1 MSVGTAAGVDDFE
14 AQQRHRLVKSM
25 RLFDLVFFGVATVVS
40 LDTIGYI
47 SSFGA
52 QTFTWMLVLVPLFVL
67 PYALLMAEMGG
78 AFVREGGPYHW
89 MRLAWGRAPAALGA
103 VLYWITN
110 PLWLG
115 GSLAFLATE
124 AWSSNLTKI
133 EAGSVWDYV
142 FKLVFIWMGIL
153 VAIIS
158 LKRGKWI
165 PTIGAFVKIALV
177 AIVCVTVGI
186 YALEH
191 GIHGSGAGDF
201 SPTLAVFLGAVPL
214 LIFAM
219 SGFECGTAAGEE
231 MRDAQRDVPRSIGAS
246 AIVSVGCYLLPILA
260 ILVVMPASKVS
271 SVAGFMDAAAR
282 SFSVYGGAQDVLVD
296 LAALAFI
303 FTLLTQGAAWMMGS
317 DRVLA
322 AVGMDGTFPRALGV
336 ISDRFGTPVRV
347 NLISGVVA
355 TVFSIV
361 AINLASGSA
370 ATTFEIVLT
379 IAISTVLLSYLIIYP
394 SAVRLR
400 RLYPEVHRP
409 FVVPGGN
416 AGLWLCTVLATGFIA
431 LGSWVAV
438 FPGTLENLL
447 GVDFDF
453 KETWGVS
460 RAHFEAL
467 TLGTLV
473 VIGAIAVAGL
483 VLGARER
490 RRERDQLTATPQP
503 ARAVVSRSMN
513 ASPAAS

>member
-1 MSVGTAAGVDDFE
+1 MSVESAVEPAAADRFE
-14 AQQRHRLVKSM
+14 VEQRNRLVRSM
-25 RLFDLVFFGVATVVS
+25 RFFDLVFFGVATVVS

-47 SSFGA
+47 SSFGGE
-52 QTFTWMLVLVPLFVL
+52 TFTWMFALVPLFVL

-78 AFVREGGPYHW
+78 AFVREGGPYYW
-89 MRLAWGRAPAALGA
+89 MRLAWGRGASALGA

-124 AWSSNLTKI
+124 AWSANLTKI
-133 EAGSVWDYV
+133 SAGGVWDYV
-142 FKLVFIWMGIL
+142 FKLVFVWIGIL

-165 PTIGAFVKIALV
+165 PTIGAFVKIGLV
-177 AIVCVTVGI
+177 AFVCLTVAI
-186 YALEH
+186 YAIDH
-191 GIHGSGAGDF
+191 GVHGAGAGDF
-201 SPTLAVFLGAVPL
+201 SPTLAGFLGAVPL
-214 LIFAM
+214 LLFAM
-219 SGFECGTAAGEE
+219 SGFECETAAGEE
-231 MRDAQRDVPRSIGAS
+231 MRNAQRDVPRSIAAS
-246 AIVSVGCYLLPILA
+246 ALVSVGCYLLPILA
-260 ILVVMPASKVS
+260 ILIVMPAGQVS
-271 SVAGFMDAAAR
+271 SVAGFMDAVSR

-336 ISDRFGTPVRV
+336 ISERFGTPVRV

-355 TVFSIV
+355 SAFSIV
-361 AINLASGSA
+361 AINLASGDS

-379 IAISTVLLSYLIIYP
+379 IAISTVLLSYIVIYP

-400 RLYPEVHRP
+400 RLHPETQRP
-409 FVVPGGN
+409 FRVPGGN
-416 AGLWLCTVLATGFIA
+416 AGMWTCTVLATGFIT

-447 GVDFDF
+447 GVSYDFED
-453 KETWGVS
+453 TWGVS
-460 RAHFEAL
+460 RGHFEAL
-467 TLGTLV
+467 TIGTLV
-473 VIGAIAVAGL
+473 VIAVIAVVGL
-483 VLGARER
+483 ALGARER
-490 RRERDQLTATPQP
+490 RRE
-503 ARAVVSRSMN
+503 V
-513 ASPAAS
+513 AASAEPASSAELV